1 MSKDLETIEEVL
13 ELVYN
18 NGRMADWKVAGTSSS
33 DILPWLTNEQALQS
47 IQKIIKRDVMANN
60 TEDVELRESIG
71 NLHAYN
77 YDGDDTTIS
86 VMVDSDNLDTIA
98 EYVEYLIQQE
108 ANRQVIK
115 ELEWA
120 KTASVWNIEA
130 RVKELKEQ
138 TNGE

>member
-1 MSKDLETIEEVL
+1 MT
-13 ELVYN
+13 
-18 NGRMADWKVAGTSSS
+18 
-33 DILPWLTNEQALQS
+33 
-47 IQKIIKRDVMANN
+47 NN
-60 TEDVELRESIG
+60 TEDVELRGKLSDQLA
-71 NLHAYN
+71 NLIVKASLEKLN
-77 YDGDDTTIS
+77 GDGDILKKGRRYIS
-86 VMVDSDNLDTIA
+86 MHNEELWVIMH
-98 EYVEYLIQQE
+98 LIQQE